1 MILLSPNQIYLYLPC
16 LTKYINWFNII
27 IVILHNLWHV
37 QKNSSRSFSIRYLAD
52 LYSKGLLYLFQ
63 FCNML
68 KILHI
73 RIHFKNCIFPLE
85 NIARFFYTMFNV
97 SFLKTFGPLC
107 GNLLSSF
114 PECDNQTIS
123 SESFLLKK
131 ISRKI
136 LIKFYSG
143 KI

>member
-1 MILLSPNQIYLYLPC
+1 M
-16 LTKYINWFNII
+16 
-27 IVILHNLWHV
+27 
-37 QKNSSRSFSIRYLAD
+37 QKNSSWSFSIRYLAD

-97 SFLKTFGPLC
+97 SFLKTFGLLC
-107 GNLLSSF
+107 GNLPSSF
-114 PECDNQTIS
+114 PESNNQSIS
-123 SESFLLKK
+123 SESFLLKNTQPE
-131 ISRKI
+131 IFASNFI
-136 LIKFYSG
+136 LEKYS
-143 KI
+143 KLPPKRDS